1 MKRLCFPFSRL
12 LYVVSSILLFS
23 ACSHDDN
30 YPYVTVTSI
39 YPEAAGGG
47 DTVKIYGTNFPVMKS
62 GLKVSVSLNGEK
74 VNVISATKDSV
85 AVVIPVMAGSGDL
98 TVQVD
103 NHSYSKPFTYNYV
116 ATVTTIAGTGA
127 VGRDN
132 GAGNA
137 ASFNCPWGLT
147 VDSSDGTLYVAD
159 CYNRLVRKIA
169 IPGNTVSTIPISYDV
184 EFYSPRNITL
194 DQHSKQLYLT
204 DFNTHVMRIE
214 PDGRNVPIYQGAMP
228 LAGIALGPDHHLYVA
243 NTNYGFILRMDTS
256 GHHDTTFASGITTP
270 QNIVFDRSGT
280 MWVSAYPHV
289 KITPDGQMTFL
300 PLDPT
305 YGGWE
310 IALDRRGNLYEA
322 DHVNNNLR
330 LIEKSTGRK
339 VVIAGSGTAADIDGV
354 GLNASFNGPQGL
366 VIDRHGD
373 LYISTYNYD
382 TQGGNKIRKI
392 VVR

>member
-1 MKRLCFPFSRL
+1 MKRTCSPFSGL
-12 LYVVSSILLFS
+12 LYVVCSLLLFS
-23 ACSHDDN
+23 ACTHDDN
-30 YPYVTVTSI
+30 YPYVTITSI

-47 DTVKIYGTNFPVMKS
+47 DTIKIYGTNFPVIKS

-74 VNVISATKDSV
+74 VDIVSASRDSLS
-85 AVVIPVMAGSGDL
+85 VVIPVMAGSGQL
-98 TVQVD
+98 IVQV
-103 NHSYSKPFTYNYV
+103 NNQSYSRPFTYNYV
-116 ATVTTIAGTGA
+116 ATVTTIAGSG
-127 VGRDN
+127 VDGRAD
-132 GAGNA
+132 GIGDA

-147 VDSSDGTLYVAD
+147 VDSSNGTLYVAD
-159 CYNRLVRKIA
+159 CYNRLIRRIT
-169 IPGNTVSTIPISYDV
+169 IPDNAVSTIPISYNV

-204 DFNTHVMRIE
+204 DFNTHVMRVE
-214 PDGRNVPIYQGAMP
+214 PDGTNVPIYQGAAPM
-228 LAGIALGPDHHLYVA
+228 AGIALGPDHNLYVA

-256 GHHDTTFASGITTP
+256 GHNDTTVVFGITTP
-270 QNIVFDRSGT
+270 QNIVFDASGT
-280 MWVSAYPHV
+280 MWISAWPHV
-289 KITPDGQMTFL
+289 KITPDGQMTTL

-339 VVIAGSGTAADIDGV
+339 VVIAGSGNAEDVDGV

-366 VIDRHGD
+366 VIDAHGD

-382 TQGGNKIRKI
+382 TRGGNKIRK
-392 VVR
+392 VVMR

>member
-1 MKRLCFPFSRL
+1 MKGLCFPFSRL
-12 LYVVSSILLFS
+12 LYVVCSALLFS
-23 ACSHDDN
+23 ACTHDDN

-47 DTVKIYGTNFPVMKS
+47 DTVKIYGTNFPVIKS
-62 GLKVSVSLNGEK
+62 AGLNVSLNGEK
-74 VNVISATKDSV
+74 VDVVSATRDSLS
-85 AVVIPVMAGSGDL
+85 VVIPVMAGSGQL
-98 TVQVD
+98 TVQV
-103 NHSYSKPFTYNYV
+103 NNQSYSRPFTYNYV
-116 ATVTTIAGTGA
+116 ATVTTIAGSG
-127 VGRDN
+127 VDGRAD
-132 GAGNA
+132 GIGDA

-147 VDSSDGTLYVAD
+147 VDSSNGTLYVAD
-159 CYNRLVRKIA
+159 CYNRLIRRITV
-169 IPGNTVSTIPISYDV
+169 PDNTVSTIPISYDV

-204 DFNTHVMRIE
+204 DFNTHVMRVE
-214 PDGRNVPIYQGAMP
+214 PDGRNTPIYQGLAPM
-228 LAGIALGPDHHLYVA
+228 AGIALGPDHNLYVA

-256 GHHDTTFASGITTP
+256 GHKDTTVVFGITTP
-270 QNIVFDRSGT
+270 QNIVFDASGT
-280 MWVSAYPHV
+280 MWVSAWPHV
-289 KITPDGQMTFL
+289 KITPDGQMTTL

-310 IALDRRGNLYEA
+310 IAVDRRGNLYEA

-339 VVIAGSGTAADIDGV
+339 VVIAGSGNAEDVDGV

-366 VIDRHGD
+366 VIDAHGD

-382 TQGGNKIRKI
+382 TRAGNKIRKV